1 MRVLGID
8 FGLRRIGLA
17 LSDSK
22 GEMAFPL
29 KTVHKQTR
37 EQAFEE
43 ISSVVI
49 QRGVEAVA
57 LGHPLDLEGR
67 RTLSTRQAEN
77 FRQELVSRLDIPV
90 YLVDE
95 TCTSA
100 EAEAKLREAGVPP
113 RKRKALLD
121 QQAAVEILESFLH
134 ND

>member
-8 FGLRRIGLA
+8 FGLSRIGLA
-17 LSDSK
+17 ISDSDA
-22 GEMAFPL
+22 EMAFPL
-29 KTVHKQTR
+29 KTVSKKTR

-43 ISSVVI
+43 IRAVVAH
-49 QRGVEAVA
+49 RGVEAIA
-57 LGHPLDLEGR
+57 LGHPLDMEGK

-77 FRQELVSRLDIPV
+77 FRQELENRLQIPV
-90 YLVDE
+90 HLVDE

-100 EAEAKLREAGVPP
+100 QAEAKLREADVPP
-113 RKRKALLD
+113 RKRKAILD

>member
-17 LSDSK
+17 ISDAE
-22 GEMAFPL
+22 GEMTFPL
-29 KTVHKQTR
+29 KTVFKQTR

-43 ISSVVI
+43 IRSVVI

-57 LGHPLDLEGR
+57 LGLPLDLEGR

-77 FRQELVSRLDIPV
+77 FRKELCARLDLPV
-90 YLVDE
+90 HLVDE

-100 EAEAKLREAGVPP
+100 QAEAKLREAGVPP
-113 RKRKALLD
+113 KKRKALLD

-134 ND
+134 NR